1 MRRTSFVSTN
11 GVAYNRFIRQEE
23 KRGFHPLSTS
33 FEQLQIAGPYL
44 DKLKELGVTEPTP
57 IQAEGIP
64 VLKQGSD
71 AIIQSQTG
79 TGKTLAYLLPA
90 LEMIDSSQKQLQ
102 VLVVVPTRE
111 LGMQIMQ
118 EIEKL
123 TAGGPIRSQSLIGG
137 AAVARQVEKLRL
149 HPHIVV
155 GTPGRLHEL
164 MKIRKLTLHHVKL
177 GIVDEVDQV
186 FELSSMQDAEAVLK
200 GMLRTSQKVFVS
212 ATIPASTEEAA
223 ERWLKEPVII
233 KINPSQRT
241 AETLEH
247 QYVLCQEREKID
259 TLRRLVR
266 LIKPKSAIVF
276 INVTADIAEVVAKL
290 QYVGLSIEA
299 LYGEASKQDRAKV
312 MGNFRDGKFQL
323 LLATD
328 VAARGLDIEGVT
340 HVFHL
345 DPATNAEYYLHR
357 VGRTGRM
364 GRQGTTISIVT
375 PREQFILDKFEKQLG
390 ITIAPKAMYEG
401 QLVDPAQDRSAA
413 AMRSRREASRPRGAA
428 PVSSGIAGSQVAA
441 APAGAVRASAASTDA
456 REAGGAAPA
465 PARPAAPGRT
475 AGAGKAVS
483 KAQRERDRKSKGAP
497 RWLKEKQQK
506 KE

>member
-1 MRRTSFVSTN
+1 
-11 GVAYNRFIRQEE
+11 
-23 KRGFHPLSTS
+23 LSTS
-33 FEQLQIAGPYL
+33 FEQLQIAQTYL
-44 DKLKELGVTEPTP
+44 DKLQELGIGEPTP

-64 VLKQGSD
+64 VLLQGKD

-90 LEMIDSSQKQLQ
+90 LERIDPTQKQLQ
-102 VLVVVPTRE
+102 VMVIVPTRE

-123 TAGGPIRSQSLIGG
+123 TSGGPIRSQSLIGG
-137 AAVARQVEKLRL
+137 AAVARQIEKLRL

-155 GTPGRLHEL
+155 GTPGRLLEL
-164 MKIRKLTLHHVKL
+164 MKVRKLTLHHVKM

-186 FELSSMQDAEAVLK
+186 FELGSMQDVEAVLK
-200 GMLRTSQKVFVS
+200 GMLRTSQMVFVS
-212 ATIPASTEEAA
+212 ATIPQSTEQAA
-223 ERWLKEPVII
+223 GRWLKDPVII

-247 QYVLCQEREKID
+247 HYVVCQEREKID

-266 LIKPKSAIVF
+266 MIKPTSAIVF
-276 INVTADIAEVVAKL
+276 INVTDDIAQVVGKL
-290 QYVGLSIEA
+290 QYVGLSVEA

-312 MGNFRDGKFQL
+312 MGNFREGKFQL

-345 DPATNAEYYLHR
+345 DVATNAEYYLHR

-364 GRQGTTISIVT
+364 GREGTSISIVT
-375 PREQFILDKFEKQLG
+375 SRELFIIEKFEKQLG
-390 ITIAPKAMYEG
+390 ITIEPKAMYEG
-401 QLVDPAQDRSAA
+401 RLVDPAQDRSAA
-413 AMRSRREASRPRGAA
+413 TMRSRREAARPSGAA
-428 PVSSGIAGSQVAA
+428 PSRSGSAGAHEAA
-441 APAGAVRASAASTDA
+441 APAGAVRVSAAAPDA
-456 REAGGAAPA
+456 RGQQSAAPA
-465 PARPAAPGRT
+465 KPAAQGKT
-475 AGAGKAVS
+475 AAAGKAVS

-497 RWLKEKQQK
+497 RWLKEKQQN
-506 KE
+506 KEE

>member
-1 MRRTSFVSTN
+1 M
-11 GVAYNRFIRQEE
+11 
-23 KRGFHPLSTS
+23 STS
-33 FEQLQIAGPYL
+33 FEQLQIDQTYL
-44 DKLKELGVTEPTP
+44 DKLQQLGIEEPTP

-64 VLKQGSD
+64 VLKQGKD

-90 LEMIDSSQKQLQ
+90 LERIDPAQKQLQ

-123 TAGGPIRSQSLIGG
+123 TEGGPIRSQSLIGG
-137 AAVARQVEKLRL
+137 AAIVRQVEKLRL

-155 GTPGRLHEL
+155 GTPGRLLEL
-164 MKIRKLTLHHVKL
+164 MKIRKLTLHHVKI

-186 FELSSMQDAEAVLK
+186 FELGSMQDVESVLK
-200 GMLRTSQKVFVS
+200 GMLKSSQMVFVS
-212 ATIPASTEEAA
+212 ATIPPSTEQAA
-223 ERWLKEPVII
+223 GRWLKEPVII
-233 KINPSQRT
+233 KINPNQRT

-247 QYVLCQEREKID
+247 MYVVCQEREKID

-266 LIKPKSAIVF
+266 LIKPTSAIVF
-276 INVTADIAEVVAKL
+276 INVTDDIAQVVGKL
-290 QYVGLSIEA
+290 QYVGLSVEA

-312 MGNFRDGKFQL
+312 MGNFREGKFQL

-375 PREQFILDKFEKQLG
+375 SKEQFILDKFEKQLG
-390 ITIAPKAMYEG
+390 ITISPKAMYEG
-401 QLVDPAQDRSAA
+401 RLVDPAQDRSAA
-413 AMRSRREASRPRGAA
+413 TMRSRREAARPSGAA
-428 PVSSGIAGSQVAA
+428 PTRSGSASERDGAA
-441 APAGAVRASAASTDA
+441 EAGAVRTSAAPSDA
-456 REAGGAAPA
+456 RAGAGT
-465 PARPAAPGRT
+465 AAPGKP
-475 AGAGKAVS
+475 AAAGKAVS
-483 KAQRERDRKSKGAP
+483 KAQRERERKSKGAP
-497 RWLKEKQQK
+497 RWLKEKQQN

>member
-1 MRRTSFVSTN
+1 MD
-11 GVAYNRFIRQEE
+11 E
-23 KRGFHPLSTS
+23 KRGFRKLSTS
-33 FEQLQIAGPYL
+33 FEQLQIAQSYL
-44 DKLKELGVTEPTP
+44 DKLQELGIGEPTP

-64 VLKQGSD
+64 VLKQGKD

-90 LEMIDSSQKQLQ
+90 LERIDSTQKQLQ

-118 EIEKL
+118 EIEKF
-123 TAGGPIRSQSLIGG
+123 TDGGPIRSQSLIGG
-137 AAVARQVEKLRL
+137 AAIVRQVEKLRL

-155 GTPGRLHEL
+155 GTPGRLLEL
-164 MKIRKLTLHHVKL
+164 MKIKKLTLHHVKM

-186 FELSSMQDAEAVLK
+186 FELGSMQDVEAVLK
-200 GMLRTSQKVFVS
+200 GMLKSSQMVFVS
-212 ATIPASTEEAA
+212 ATIPQSTEQAA
-223 ERWLKEPVII
+223 GRWLKDPVII
-233 KINPSQRT
+233 KINPNQRT

-247 QYVLCQEREKID
+247 MYVVCQEREKID

-266 LIKPKSAIVF
+266 LIKPTSAIVF
-276 INVTADIAEVVAKL
+276 INVTDDIAQVVAKL
-290 QYVGLSIEA
+290 QYVGLSVEA
-299 LYGEASKQDRAKV
+299 LYGEASKQDRARV

-364 GRQGTTISIVT
+364 GREGTTISIVT
-375 PREQFILDKFEKQLG
+375 PKEQFILDKFEKQLG
-390 ITIAPKAMYEG
+390 ITIAPKAMFEG
-401 QLVDPAQDRSAA
+401 RLVDPAQDRSAA
-413 AMRSRREASRPRGAA
+413 TMRSRREAARPSDAA
-428 PVSSGIAGSQVAA
+428 PPRSFAGARDAA
-441 APAGAVRASAASTDA
+441 APAGAVRTSAAATEA
-456 REAGGAAPA
+456 RGQSSAAPA
-465 PARPAAPGRT
+465 KPAAQANTNT
-475 AGAGKAVS
+475 AAGGKTVS

-497 RWLKEKQQK
+497 RWLKEKQQN

>member
-1 MRRTSFVSTN
+1 M
-11 GVAYNRFIRQEE
+11 G
-23 KRGFHPLSTS
+23 TS
-33 FEQLQIAGPYL
+33 FEQLQIAEPYVN
-44 DKLKELGVTEPTP
+44 KLKEMGVTEPTP
-57 IQAEGIP
+57 IQAEAIP
-64 VLKQGSD
+64 VMKRGSD
-71 AIIQSQTG
+71 VIIQSQTG

-90 LEMIDSSQKQLQ
+90 LEVIDPDQKQLQ
-102 VLVVVPTRE
+102 VVVIVPTRE

-155 GTPGRLHEL
+155 GTPGRLLEL
-164 MKIRKLTLHHVKL
+164 MKIKKLTLHHVKL

-200 GMLRTSQKVFVS
+200 GMLRTCQKVFVS
-212 ATIPASTEEAA
+212 ATIPQSTEDAA
-223 ERWLKEPVII
+223 SRWLKEPVII

-241 AETLEH
+241 SETLEH
-247 QYVLCQEREKID
+247 LYVVCQEREKID

-276 INVTADIAEVVAKL
+276 INVTDDIAEVVAKL
-290 QYVGLSIEA
+290 QYVGLSVEA

-364 GRQGTTISIVT
+364 GRQGTAISIVT
-375 PREQFILDKFEKQLG
+375 PKEQFILEKFEKQLG

-401 QLVDPAQDRSAA
+401 RLVDPALDRSAA
-413 AMRSRREASRPRGAA
+413 AMRSRREAARPRGAA
-428 PVSSGIAGSQVAA
+428 PASGGFAGSREAA
-441 APAGAVRASAASTDA
+441 APAGAVRTSAAAADA
-456 REAGGAAPA
+456 REGSGAA

-475 AGAGKAVS
+475 AAAGKAVS

-497 RWLKEKQQK
+497 RWLKEKQQN

>member
-1 MRRTSFVSTN
+1 M
-11 GVAYNRFIRQEE
+11 
-23 KRGFHPLSTS
+23 STS
-33 FEQLQIAGPYL
+33 FEQLQIEKSYV
-44 DKLKELGVTEPTP
+44 DKLQQLGIAESTP
-57 IQAEGIP
+57 IQEEAIP
-64 VLKQGSD
+64 VLLQGKD

-90 LEMIDSSQKQLQ
+90 LQRIDASQKQLQ

-123 TAGGPIRSQSLIGG
+123 TQGGPIRSQSLIGG
-137 AAVARQVEKLRL
+137 AAIVRQVEKLRL

-155 GTPGRLHEL
+155 GTPGRLLEL
-164 MKIRKLTLHHVKL
+164 MKLRKLTLHHVKV

-186 FELSSMQDAEAVLK
+186 FELGSMNDVEMVLK
-200 GMLRTSQKVFVS
+200 GVLRSSQMVFVS
-212 ATIPASTEEAA
+212 ATIPQSTEQAA
-223 ERWLKEPVII
+223 QRWLKEPVII

-247 QYVLCQEREKID
+247 MYVVCQEREKID

-266 LIKPKSAIVF
+266 LIKPTSAIVF
-276 INVTADIAEVVAKL
+276 INVTDDIAEVVGKL
-290 QYVGLSIEA
+290 QYVGLSVEA

-312 MGNFRDGKFQL
+312 MANFRERKFQL

-328 VAARGLDIEGVT
+328 IAARGLDIEGVT

-364 GRQGTTISIVT
+364 GREGTTLSIVT
-375 PREQFILDKFEKQLG
+375 PKEMFILDKFEKQLG

-401 QLVDPAQDRSAA
+401 RLVDPAQDRSAA
-413 AMRSRREASRPRGAA
+413 TMRSRREAARALGGAPTRSGSAAARDGAA
-428 PVSSGIAGSQVAA
+428 PSGAVRTSAA
-441 APAGAVRASAASTDA
+441 APEARSDNGTAAVAKPAA
-456 REAGGAAPA
+456 RPNGAA
-465 PARPAAPGRT
+465 
-475 AGAGKAVS
+475 AGKAPS

-497 RWLKEKQQK
+497 RWLKEKQQN
-506 KE
+506 KED

>member
-1 MRRTSFVSTN
+1 M
-11 GVAYNRFIRQEE
+11 
-23 KRGFHPLSTS
+23 STS
-33 FEQLQIAGPYL
+33 FEQLQITQTYL
-44 DKLKELGVTEPTP
+44 DKLKELGIGEPTP
-57 IQAEGIP
+57 IQAEAIP

-90 LEMIDSSQKQLQ
+90 LEQIDPTQKQLQ

-123 TAGGPIRSQSLIGG
+123 TAGSPIRSQSLIGG
-137 AAVARQVEKLRL
+137 AAVVRQVEKLRL

-155 GTPGRLHEL
+155 GTPGRLLEL
-164 MKIRKLTLHHVKL
+164 MKIKKLTLHHVKI
-177 GIVDEVDQV
+177 GVVDEVDQV
-186 FELSSMQDAEAVLK
+186 FELGSMQDVESVLK
-200 GMLRTSQKVFVS
+200 GMLKSSQKVFVS
-212 ATIPASTEEAA
+212 ATIPQSTEQAA
-223 ERWLKEPVII
+223 GRWLKEPVVI

-247 QYVLCQEREKID
+247 MYVVCQEREKID

-276 INVTADIAEVVAKL
+276 INVTDDIAQVVAKL

-312 MGNFRDGKFQL
+312 MGNFREGKFQL

-364 GRQGTTISIVT
+364 GREGTTISIVT
-375 PREQFILDKFEKQLG
+375 PKEQFILDKFEKQLG

-401 QLVDPAQDRSAA
+401 RLVDPAQDRSAA
-413 AMRSRREASRPRGAA
+413 AMRSRREAARPRDAA
-428 PVSSGIAGSQVAA
+428 PVRSGSAGLRDAAA
-441 APAGAVRASAASTDA
+441 APDA
-456 REAGGAAPA
+456 REFNAAPA
-465 PARPAAPGRT
+465 KPTAPKPTAAG
-475 AGAGKAVS
+475 GKAVS

-497 RWLKEKQQK
+497 RWLKEKQQN

>member
-1 MRRTSFVSTN
+1 M
-11 GVAYNRFIRQEE
+11 
-23 KRGFHPLSTS
+23 STS
-33 FEQLQIAGPYL
+33 FEQLQIAQSYL
-44 DKLKELGVTEPTP
+44 DKLQELGMGEPTP

-64 VLKQGSD
+64 VLKQGKD

-90 LEMIDSSQKQLQ
+90 LERIDPAQKQLQ

-118 EIEKL
+118 EIEKF
-123 TAGGPIRSQSLIGG
+123 TDGGPIRSQSLIGG
-137 AAVARQVEKLRL
+137 AAIVRQVEKLRL

-155 GTPGRLHEL
+155 GTPGRLLEL
-164 MKIRKLTLHHVKL
+164 MKIKKLTLHHVKM

-186 FELSSMQDAEAVLK
+186 FELGSMQDVEAVLK
-200 GMLRTSQKVFVS
+200 GMLKSSQMVFVS
-212 ATIPASTEEAA
+212 ATIPQSTEQAA
-223 ERWLKEPVII
+223 GRWLKDPVII

-247 QYVLCQEREKID
+247 MYVVCQEREKID

-276 INVTADIAEVVAKL
+276 INVTDDIAQVVGKL
-290 QYVGLSIEA
+290 QYVGLSVEA
-299 LYGEASKQDRAKV
+299 LYGEASKQDRARV

-364 GRQGTTISIVT
+364 GREGTTISIVT
-375 PREQFILDKFEKQLG
+375 PKEQFILEKFEKQLG
-390 ITIAPKAMYEG
+390 ITIAPKAMFEG
-401 QLVDPAQDRSAA
+401 RLVDPAQDRSAA
-413 AMRSRREASRPRGAA
+413 TMRSRREAARPSGAA
-428 PVSSGIAGSQVAA
+428 SSRSSAGARDAA
-441 APAGAVRASAASTDA
+441 APAGAVRTSAATPDA
-456 REAGGAAPA
+456 RGQSSAAPA
-465 PARPAAPGRT
+465 KPAAQANTNT
-475 AGAGKAVS
+475 AAGGKAVS
-483 KAQRERDRKSKGAP
+483 KAERERDRKSKGAP
-497 RWLKEKQQK
+497 RWLKEKQQN

>member
-1 MRRTSFVSTN
+1 M
-11 GVAYNRFIRQEE
+11 
-23 KRGFHPLSTS
+23 STS
-33 FEQLQIAGPYL
+33 FEQLQIAQTYL
-44 DKLKELGVTEPTP
+44 DKLQQLGIGEPTP

-64 VLKQGSD
+64 VLLQGKD

-90 LEMIDSSQKQLQ
+90 LERIDPAQKQLQ

-123 TAGGPIRSQSLIGG
+123 TSGGPIRSQSLIGG
-137 AAVARQVEKLRL
+137 AAAARQVEKLRL

-155 GTPGRLHEL
+155 GTPGRLLEL
-164 MKIRKLTLHHVKL
+164 MKIRKLTLHHVKI

-186 FELSSMQDAEAVLK
+186 FELGSMQDVEAVLK
-200 GMLRTSQKVFVS
+200 GMLRTSQMVFVS
-212 ATIPASTEEAA
+212 ATIPQSTEQAA
-223 ERWLKEPVII
+223 GRWLKDPVVI

-247 QYVLCQEREKID
+247 HYVVCQEREKID

-266 LIKPKSAIVF
+266 MIKPKSAIVF
-276 INVTADIAEVVAKL
+276 INVTDDIAQVVGKL
-290 QYVGLSIEA
+290 QYVGLSVEA

-312 MGNFRDGKFQL
+312 MGNFREGKFQL

-345 DPATNAEYYLHR
+345 DVATNAEYYLHR

-364 GRQGTTISIVT
+364 GREGTSISIVT
-375 PREQFILDKFEKQLG
+375 SRELFIIEKFEKQLG
-390 ITIAPKAMYEG
+390 ITIEPKAMYEG
-401 QLVDPAQDRSAA
+401 RLVDPAQDRSAA
-413 AMRSRREASRPRGAA
+413 TMRSRREAARPSGAA
-428 PVSSGIAGSQVAA
+428 PSRSGSAGARDAA
-441 APAGAVRASAASTDA
+441 APAGAVRVSAAAPEASVQRDA
-456 REAGGAAPA
+456 A
-465 PARPAAPGRT
+465 PARPAAA
-475 AGAGKAVS
+475 AGAKPAAAGKAVS

-497 RWLKEKQQK
+497 RWLKEKQQN
-506 KE
+506 KEE